1 MRKEILRIIHG
12 ITPAYAGKR
21 EGPKNAQ
28 SKVGDHPRVCGEKC
42 IPLTRGHGRQG
53 SPPRMRGKVQLGEID
68 LQDIWITP
76 AYAGK
81 SGPCPDRVPP
91 AGDHPRVCGE
101 KSQSTSA
108 SPRALGS
115 PPRMRGKGV
124 KQSNS
129 RIRMGIT
136 PAYAGK
142 SCIYRSTTSI
152 SWDHPRVCGEK
163 SFKTSTSC
171 WSKGSPPRMREK
183 GIQPCNQWVRVG
195 ITPAYAGKSLLKLLH
210 HVGLRDHPR
219 VCGKKAYSLVINGSE
234 WGSPPRMRG
243 KGTKRCSS
251 RRGGRITPAY
261 AGKSKRIAPSS
272 VLFGDHPRVCGEKLR
287 ESRGL
292 NRTRGSPPR
301 MRGKD

>member
-142 SCIYRSTTSI
+142 SPTAKQRGIPGR
-152 SWDHPRVCGEK
+152 DHPRVCGEK
-163 SFKTSTSC
+163 TKKIPSHRPFQLHPVPVSFSF
-171 WSKGSPPRMREK
+171 
-183 GIQPCNQWVRVG
+183 
-195 ITPAYAGKSLLKLLH
+195 A
-210 HVGLRDHPR
+210 
-219 VCGKKAYSLVINGSE
+219 
-234 WGSPPRMRG
+234 
-243 KGTKRCSS
+243 
-251 RRGGRITPAY
+251 
-261 AGKSKRIAPSS
+261 
-272 VLFGDHPRVCGEKLR
+272 
-287 ESRGL
+287 
-292 NRTRGSPPR
+292 
-301 MRGKD
+301 

>member
-1 MRKEILRIIHG
+1 
-12 ITPAYAGKR
+12 
-21 EGPKNAQ
+21 
-28 SKVGDHPRVCGEKC
+28 
-42 IPLTRGHGRQG
+42 
-53 SPPRMRGKVQLGEID
+53 MRGKVHTSHQRTRQAG
-68 LQDIWITP
+68 ITP

-142 SCIYRSTTSI
+142 S
-152 SWDHPRVCGEK
+152 
-163 SFKTSTSC
+163 
-171 WSKGSPPRMREK
+171 
-183 GIQPCNQWVRVG
+183 
-195 ITPAYAGKSLLKLLH
+195 LLKLLH

-219 VCGKKAYSLVINGSE
+219 VCGEKAYSLVINGSE

-301 MRGKD
+301 MRGKEGDQTAARRPPGITPAYAGKSIGGSDANKCPWDHPRVCGEKTKKIPSHRPFQLHPVPVSFSFA

>member
-1 MRKEILRIIHG
+1 
-12 ITPAYAGKR
+12 
-21 EGPKNAQ
+21 
-28 SKVGDHPRVCGEKC
+28 
-42 IPLTRGHGRQG
+42 
-53 SPPRMRGKVQLGEID
+53 MRGKVAYTD
-68 LQDIWITP
+68 LQRPSPGITP

-142 SCIYRSTTSI
+142 S
-152 SWDHPRVCGEK
+152 
-163 SFKTSTSC
+163 
-171 WSKGSPPRMREK
+171 
-183 GIQPCNQWVRVG
+183 
-195 ITPAYAGKSLLKLLH
+195 
-210 HVGLRDHPR
+210 
-219 VCGKKAYSLVINGSE
+219 
-234 WGSPPRMRG
+234 
-243 KGTKRCSS
+243 
-251 RRGGRITPAY
+251 
-261 AGKSKRIAPSS
+261 KRIAPSS

-301 MRGKD
+301 MRGKVVQFRPCPPSSRITPAYAGKSSTLLNFSTTERDHPRVCGEKFPPLSVLYIFLGSPPRMRGKGKVRRTFLPASGITPAYAGKSQSVRLPFQSLWDHPRVCGEKRFGT